1 MSIEVRAINEADIE
15 GFREALDWVAKEKRF
30 LAQFSAPPL
39 ERAIEFVTAGIAA
52 NVSQFVALDDAKIV
66 GWADIFPDKSAAMTH
81 SGSLGIGVV
90 AEYRSQGI
98 GKKLLVSC
106 INKAQE
112 NGISRI
118 TLHVRAD
125 NEKAIGLY
133 TSVGFQTEGVMRNYM
148 LIDGTYYD
156 GLIMSLLN

>member
-1 MSIEVRAINEADIE
+1 MTIEVRAIREEDIV
-15 GFREALDWVAKEKRF
+15 GFRDALDSVAKERRF
-30 LAQFSAPPL
+30 LARFSAPPL
-39 ERAIEFVTAGIAA
+39 ERTIEFVTAGIAT
-52 NVSQFVALDDAKIV
+52 NVSQFVALDGSKIV

-90 AEYRSQGI
+90 SEYRGRGI
-98 GKKLLVSC
+98 GKLLLVAC
-106 INKAQE
+106 IKQAQD

-118 TLHVRAD
+118 VLHVRAD

-133 TSVGFQTEGVMRNYM
+133 TSVGFQTEGVMKNYM
-148 LIDGTYYD
+148 LIDGTFYD